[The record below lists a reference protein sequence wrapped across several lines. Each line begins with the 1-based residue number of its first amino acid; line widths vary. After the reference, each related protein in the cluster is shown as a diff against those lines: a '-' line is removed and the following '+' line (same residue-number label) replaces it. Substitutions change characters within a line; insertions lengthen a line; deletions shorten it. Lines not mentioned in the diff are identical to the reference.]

1 MANFCWNATLFKSR
15 WNESIYMNWIELTW
29 RMENTMRYKIQN
41 NTYVTYLSWCQCPI
55 ADCHN
60 DVSSILISAISSVE
74 HVEHVEHGILQ
85 QENII
90 LVIISSSSL
99 SCLLLLRRMGKV
111 VSTMTAEPVNWLLFK
126 KTHESLPKI
135 VGNLCDPSNFLP
147 LKWIDLH

>member
-111 VSTMTAEPVNWLLFK
+111 VSTMTSCLNVRSLTWRIAVPVNWFK
-126 KTHESLPKI
+126 HLER
-135 VGNLCDPSNFLP
+135 NFQTLEQ
-147 LKWIDLH
+147 KWIDLH